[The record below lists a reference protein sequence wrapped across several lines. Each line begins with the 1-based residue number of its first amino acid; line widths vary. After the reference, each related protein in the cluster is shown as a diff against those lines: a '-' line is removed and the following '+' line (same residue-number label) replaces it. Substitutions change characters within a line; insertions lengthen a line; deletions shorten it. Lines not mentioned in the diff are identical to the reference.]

1 MVPVSDR
8 FEAMPVSY
16 ASKEKGTNSTIEQRG
31 SSNDGLLLLL
41 IDHHLFRTMS
51 TNLLFNKL
59 RHSIAGR
66 TAKIPKDR
74 LRPEYTFGPILQ
86 QFVDARAKAI
96 ESRKEPTEGD
106 LKTLDKSL
114 AMLNSNGWRKKVRP
128 LEP

>member
-41 IDHHLFRTMS
+41 TMS

-106 LKTLDKSL
+106 LKTLESVDKSL